1 MTLKCWTT
9 SGAQDGLAAQS
20 AATLVPS
27 TTRLLSTPMP
37 STPNGNGVRA
47 VTPTSAASVSAA
59 RSNVERRRRS
69 VEFFTSAPLSIAS
82 APTRLA
88 LQHKAHRCRSMSST
102 LDTTDSDD
110 DDNIEEEEDEG
121 EDNDHHQGSPAEV
134 RWEAVDKSVQSVRID
149 VCNVAWSVPTTIAHR
164 VPNDG
169 SFQWKR
175 VYWGM
180 PITNGY
186 YVNIYDVTH
195 VAPDQEPGQQ
205 ASPQQQQNQ
214 QQAAPRPGPGLVLL
228 ARSEYFAADE
238 ATAEEEDIDSNDD
251 EELADHPPVLDPT
264 LTTKIRRLTAT
275 RRRGDYLESLRS
287 FAEQLQHVPLT
298 LRCDVDTAQAFRDA
312 SREEIMLNGVCFVG
326 DHRTEAF
333 VAAVKRIVARH
344 VDDADDFLA
353 VTDRIMRG
361 CSRTLSGSD
370 SYFALHELFACPE
383 ILIKPRQTKL
393 IPLDVTLGLD
403 SIDRRFKC
411 RIKSTNLFGLYRN
424 EDIEKLL
431 LSNNR
436 HMDPFVAIDTL
447 VVEIMDLTT
456 CKSQRLL
463 SIRTP
468 PIPPSKLELEVEELF

>member
-9 SGAQDGLAAQS
+9 SSVQDGLAVQS

-47 VTPTSAASVSAA
+47 VTPTSAASVSVA

-110 DDNIEEEEDEG
+110 DDNIEEEEYEG
-121 EDNDHHQGSPAEV
+121 EDNDHHQGSV
-134 RWEAVDKSVQSVRID
+134 RQL
-149 VCNVAWSVPTTIAHR
+149 PTTIAHR

-228 ARSEYFAADE
+228 ARSEYFAV
-238 ATAEEEDIDSNDD
+238 I
-251 EELADHPPVLDPT
+251 
-264 LTTKIRRLTAT
+264 
-275 RRRGDYLESLRS
+275 G
-287 FAEQLQHVPLT
+287 
-298 LRCDVDTAQAFRDA
+298 
-312 SREEIMLNGVCFVG
+312 
-326 DHRTEAF
+326 
-333 VAAVKRIVARH
+333 
-344 VDDADDFLA
+344 
-353 VTDRIMRG
+353 
-361 CSRTLSGSD
+361 
-370 SYFALHELFACPE
+370 
-383 ILIKPRQTKL
+383 
-393 IPLDVTLGLD
+393 
-403 SIDRRFKC
+403 
-411 RIKSTNLFGLYRN
+411 
-424 EDIEKLL
+424 
-431 LSNNR
+431 
-436 HMDPFVAIDTL
+436 
-447 VVEIMDLTT
+447 
-456 CKSQRLL
+456 
-463 SIRTP
+463 
-468 PIPPSKLELEVEELF
+468 